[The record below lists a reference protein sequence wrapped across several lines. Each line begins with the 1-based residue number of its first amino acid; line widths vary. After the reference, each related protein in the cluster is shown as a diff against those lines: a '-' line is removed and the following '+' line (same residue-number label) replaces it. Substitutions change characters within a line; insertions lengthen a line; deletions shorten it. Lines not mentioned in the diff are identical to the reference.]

1 MTLSLTG
8 NKDPSNAGPGG
19 TSPEA
24 VPAAA
29 ATAPAPPLDRVRLWD
44 GSAHW
49 LVTRHAERCALLA
62 DQRTSADPAG
72 PGQPGEGTQQAGPGA
87 AYRSLVEAG
96 HGGLRG
102 AEIPPLAVSWVKAMG
117 PAIQRIVD
125 EQAEELLARPQP
137 ADLVSA
143 FAEPVASLVICQLLG
158 VPPQDRAFLQ
168 RSCQILIDRNAP
180 PGRAGAALGVLENYL
195 GNLAA
200 SKIATPNGDLLSR
213 LAAGWVLTGRLT
225 QQELS
230 TVGIMLLVTGHET
243 SENVIALGVLSLLQR
258 PGLLAALRAGGEH
271 GAAEA
276 VAEPLRHL
284 SLVHSGTRLL
294 AEADI
299 EVGGQRIHAG
309 ESLILPTE
317 AAGEE
322 PAAAGPGRADGDVR
336 WAAAFG
342 FGVHQR
348 LGQALARVELLASYR
363 AFARRIPSLALAA
376 ATADL
381 PFKRDELVYGVG
393 ELPVTW

>member
-8 NKDPSNAGPGG
+8 NKDPSNAGHGG
-19 TSPEA
+19 TSPET
-24 VPAAA
+24 VPAA
-29 ATAPAPPLDRVRLWD
+29 TVPAPPLDQVRLWD
-44 GSAHW
+44 GSEHW
-49 LVTRHAERCALLA
+49 LVTGHAERCALLA
-62 DQRTSADPAG
+62 DQRTSAGTAG
-72 PGQPGEGTQQAGPGA
+72 PGQPGESAGQTGPGA
-87 AYRSLVEAG
+87 AYRSLAETG
-96 HGGLRG
+96 HGGLRE
-102 AEIPPLAVSWVKAMG
+102 AEIPPLAVSWVKATG

-125 EQAEELLARPQP
+125 DQAEELLAGPHP

-143 FAEPVASLVICQLLG
+143 FAEPVASRVICQLLG

-168 RSCQILIDRNAP
+168 RSCQILIDRGAP
-180 PGRAGAALGVLENYL
+180 PGRAGAALAVLENYL

-213 LAAGWVLTGRLT
+213 LAADWVLTGRLT
-225 QQELS
+225 QRELA

-258 PGLLAALRAGGEH
+258 PGLLAALRRGDED

-294 AEADI
+294 ALADI

-309 ESLILPTE
+309 ESLILPAG

-322 PAAAGPGRADGDVR
+322 PAPAGPGCDGGDIR

-348 LGQALARVELLASYR
+348 LGQALARVELIASYR
-363 AFARRIPSLALAA
+363 ALARRIPSLALAA
-376 ATADL
+376 TSADL
-381 PFKRDELVYGVG
+381 PFKRDGLVYGVG